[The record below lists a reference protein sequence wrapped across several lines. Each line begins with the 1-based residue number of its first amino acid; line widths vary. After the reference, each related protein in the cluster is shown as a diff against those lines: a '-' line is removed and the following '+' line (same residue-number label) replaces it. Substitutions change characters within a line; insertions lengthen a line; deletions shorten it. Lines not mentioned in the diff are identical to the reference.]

1 MTRIN
6 VGIKPKLLNTKH
18 LIAEHREIVRIPN
31 SIKSG
36 RAIIKDIPPKFKL
49 GAGHVKFFYN
59 KLLYLHKRYKSLHKE
74 CVRRKFNVTNFG
86 NSFIDLPK
94 HLYNDYNP
102 TIKDIQIITE
112 RINQRGGNLKEQP
125 LQLMPDVDK

>member
-36 RAIIKDIPPKFKL
+36 RAIIKDIPPNFKL

-86 NSFIDLPK
+86 NSFTDLPK
-94 HLYNDYNP
+94 DLYNDYKP
-102 TIKDIQIITE
+102 TVNDIDIITT
-112 RINQRGGNLKEQP
+112 RINQRGGNLKVQP
-125 LQLMPDVDK
+125 LEVNARK